1 MRRLLSAV
9 LLMVFLFNLGGYYA
23 FFSVLRIKASRE
35 LSAQL
40 DQGEY
45 DEQQTIEVNLP
56 LTLPY
61 PIQGAGFERSK
72 QFFTIGEEHY
82 QVVKHKYENDVLT
95 IVCVKDERSKD
106 FTDLIQSMDEQQSGE
121 DGKASLLSKVIQEF
135 VSSDIL
141 MLRQGLTCYREIE
154 QSIFISSAASGWNSL
169 VFSPPRRG

>member
-1 MRRLLSAV
+1 MRRLLSAI

-40 DQGEY
+40 DQGVY

-106 FTDLIQSMDEQQSGE
+106 FTDLIQSMDKQQSGE

-135 VSSDIL
+135 VSSDVL
-141 MLRQGLTCYREIE
+141 MLCLGLSAYREIDR
-154 QSIFISSAASGWNSL
+154 SIFLSSAVTGWNSL